1 MFVLAPMATKTT
13 SLVSGNGRQA
23 ISREDIRIFFSASH
37 RKSYCLP
44 LSFNIRGMSFS
55 SSSSLNPST
64 SHSFP
69 FLNSP
74 LVLLFFYSS
83 IFFLFPFFVLSSPM
97 KNIPHGTLKP
107 IFFFSFWSFLFLF
120 FSFLTFCIHLTI
132 VYCGSS
138 SKLPSHIYLGARYA
152 SWLQKTLL
160 NICRYRTKKTDS
172 GCLKKLDLGWENNL
186 VSKLIDSVSSCIL
199 STQLKPGLIISA
211 FTYHSECSRD

>member
-13 SLVSGNGRQA
+13 SFVSGNGRQA

-55 SSSSLNPST
+55 ISSSLNPST

-97 KNIPHGTLKP
+97 KNIPLGTLNP
-107 IFFFSFWSFLFLF
+107 IFFFSFWSFLF
-120 FSFLTFCIHLTI
+120 SFLFLSDFLHPFDNSLLWLLFQITQPHL
-132 VYCGSS
+132 
-138 SKLPSHIYLGARYA
+138 
-152 SWLQKTLL
+152 SWCK
-160 NICRYRTKKTDS
+160 I
-172 GCLKKLDLGWENNL
+172 
-186 VSKLIDSVSSCIL
+186 CIL
-199 STQLKPGLIISA
+199 TTEN
-211 FTYHSECSRD
+211 FTEYMQI